1 MEYPKREIKNLIM
14 RIVGLAFTLN
24 SVPTKKETTGGKP
37 TVFVHFF
44 GHTTGV
50 DVTIYP
56 HGWDQ
61 DSNEYET
68 YSCFPTSECDSPD
81 ALYNAVERLEQLCD
95 EWGGFDENEDDEGG
109 THDE

>member
-1 MEYPKREIKNLIM
+1 MEYPKREIQNLIM

-44 GHTTGV
+44 GNTTGV

-56 HGWDQ
+56 HGWDK

-81 ALYNAVERLEQLCD
+81 ALYNVVERLEELYD
-95 EWGGFDENEDDEGG
+95 EWGDADDEDDEGG